1 MLMCNCSTNSCDCNE
16 YRVSTGPQGNTGPQ
30 GPQGPAGPPGNRTY
44 LISNNY
50 VSSEPETTGTGS
62 YEKLEEY
69 TLSGSTLSNNG
80 DSIIIRT
87 VYKVSNGLVS
97 VPRTFSIKF
106 GNVTYTK
113 NLPVNG
119 VNILQGLQVVTLK
132 VSRVAASSQLLIAEV
147 KYENGTGFNSRI
159 TATETLS
166 NSIIIEAGATVS
178 GISAIDQVKIVE
190 FSIEKIKNDN

>member
-132 VSRVAASSQLLIAEV
+132 VSRIAASSQLLIAEV

>member
-1 MLMCNCSTNSCDCNE
+1 MCNCSTNSCDCNE

-178 GISAIDQVKIVE
+178 GVSAIDQVKIVE

>member
-1 MLMCNCSTNSCDCNE
+1 MLMCNCSTNSCDCND
-16 YRVSTGPQGNTGPQ
+16 YRVSTGPQGNTGPS

>member
-1 MLMCNCSTNSCDCNE
+1 MCNCSTNSCDCNE

-80 DSIIIRT
+80 DSIIIRA

-190 FSIEKIKNDN
+190 FSIEKIKNVNDN